1 MTYEE
6 RVARIIELAG
16 DYNKIV
22 NDFNR
27 ERALFESARSKF
39 KEDVQKPLESLSL
52 GNIKFAIGNGGYL
65 AATRDNWET
74 NVCVYKFTF
83 FCNEYLLND
92 TEKLLSDALEESLLK
107 IAANMSTS
115 GLYKIGDVAKFAS
128 DASLIPVSAVKDIA
142 EAIKKIVEEY
152 HQVEESFSRKH
163 YQYDNWASDISSEL
177 HLLAREWFQ
186 EKAVLTPG
194 MKIGVINRKT
204 QETAIRTIKGI
215 TSLGITLK
223 GSSSIITDPDRI
235 NMGLTWY
242 LNEGDCSDI
251 AKAIKWGPIANFI

>member
-6 RVARIIELAG
+6 GVTRIRELAG

-22 NDFNR
+22 NDFNQ

-65 AATRDNWET
+65 FATRDNWET
-74 NVCVYKFTF
+74 NVCVYKFSF

-92 TEKLLSDALEESLLK
+92 TEKLLSNALEESLLK

-128 DASLIPVSAVKDIA
+128 DASLIPVSEVKDIA
-142 EAIKKIVEEY
+142 EAIKRIVEEY
-152 HQVEESFSRKH
+152 HQVEESFSRKD
-163 YQYDNWASDISSEL
+163 YQYDNWVSGISSKL
-177 HLLAREWFQ
+177 DLLAREWFQ

-204 QETAIRTIKGI
+204 QETTIRTIKGI

-223 GSSSIITDPDRI
+223 GSSSVITDPDRI

-242 LNEGDCSDI
+242 LNNGECNDI
-251 AKAIKWGPIANFI
+251 AKAIKWGPIADFI

>member
-6 RVARIIELAG
+6 KVKKVIELAG

-27 ERALFESARSKF
+27 ERALFESAHSKF
-39 KEDVQKPLESLSL
+39 KKDVQKPLESLSL

-65 AATRDNWET
+65 FATRDNWET

-92 TEKLLSDALEESLLK
+92 TEKLLSSALEEALLK

-128 DASLIPVSAVKDIA
+128 DASLIPVSEVKDIA
-142 EAIKKIVEEY
+142 EAIKKTVEEY
-152 HQVEESFSRKH
+152 HQVEESFSRKD
-163 YQYDNWASDISSEL
+163 YQYDNWESDISSKL
-177 HLLAREWFQ
+177 DLLAREWFQ
-186 EKAVLTPG
+186 ERAVLTPG
-194 MKIGVINRKT
+194 MKIGIINRKT
-204 QETAIRTIKGI
+204 QETTIRTIKGT
-215 TSLGITLK
+215 TSLGIALK
-223 GSSSIITDPDRI
+223 ESSSIITDLDRVDT
-235 NMGLTWY
+235 GLTWY
-242 LNEGDCSDI
+242 LNNGECNDI
-251 AKAIKWGPIANFI
+251 AKAIRWSPIANFI

>member
-6 RVARIIELAG
+6 KVKRVIELAG

-22 NDFNR
+22 NDFNQ

-65 AATRDNWET
+65 FATRDNWET

-128 DASLIPVSAVKDIA
+128 DASLIPVSEVKDIA
-142 EAIKKIVEEY
+142 EAIKRIVEEY
-152 HQVEESFSRKH
+152 HQVEESFSRKD
-163 YQYDNWASDISSEL
+163 YQYDSWVSDISSKL
-177 HLLAREWFQ
+177 DLLAREWFQ

-204 QETAIRTIKGI
+204 QETTIRTIKGI

-223 GSSSIITDPDRI
+223 GSSSIITDLDRV
-235 NMGLTWY
+235 NTGLTWY
-242 LNEGDCSDI
+242 LNNGECNDI
-251 AKAIKWGPIANFI
+251 AKAIKWGPIADFI

>member
-6 RVARIIELAG
+6 KVKRVQELAG

-27 ERALFESARSKF
+27 ERALFESAHSKF

-65 AATRDNWET
+65 FATRDNWET

-92 TEKLLSDALEESLLK
+92 TEKLLSSALEEALLK

-128 DASLIPVSAVKDIA
+128 DASLIPVSEVKDIA

-152 HQVEESFSRKH
+152 HQVEESFSRKY
-163 YQYDNWASDISSEL
+163 YQYDNWESDISSEL
-177 HLLAREWFQ
+177 QLLAREWFQ
-186 EKAVLTPG
+186 ERAVLTPG
-194 MKIGVINRKT
+194 MKIGIINRKT
-204 QETAIRTIKGI
+204 QETTIRTIKGT
-215 TSLGITLK
+215 TSLGIALK
-223 GSSSIITDPDRI
+223 ESSSIITDLDRV
-235 NMGLTWY
+235 NTGLTWY
-242 LNEGDCSDI
+242 LNNGECNDI
-251 AKAIKWGPIANFI
+251 AKAIRWSPIANFI

>member
-16 DYNKIV
+16 DYNKTV

-52 GNIKFAIGNGGYL
+52 GDIKFAIGNGGYL
-65 AATRDNWET
+65 AATRNNWET
-74 NVCVYKFTF
+74 TVCVYKFSF

-92 TEKLLSDALEESLLK
+92 TEKLLNNALEESLLK

-142 EAIKKIVEEY
+142 EAIKKTVEEY

-163 YQYDNWASDISSEL
+163 YQYDNWVSDVSSEL
-177 HLLAREWFQ
+177 YLLAREWFE
-186 EKAVLTPG
+186 EKAILTPG

-204 QETAIRTIKGI
+204 QETTIRTIKGT

-242 LNEGDCSDI
+242 LNEGDCSEI
-251 AKAIKWGPIANFI
+251 AKAIKWSPIANFI

>member
-6 RVARIIELAG
+6 KVKRVIEQAG

-22 NDFNR
+22 NDFNQ

-52 GNIKFAIGNGGYL
+52 GNIKFEIGNGGYL
-65 AATRDNWET
+65 FATRDNWET
-74 NVCVYKFTF
+74 NVCVYKFSF

-92 TEKLLSDALEESLLK
+92 TEKLLSNALEESLLK

-128 DASLIPVSAVKDIA
+128 DASLIPVSEVKDIA
-142 EAIKKIVEEY
+142 EAIKKTVEEY
-152 HQVEESFSRKH
+152 HQVEESFSRKY
-163 YQYDNWASDISSEL
+163 YQYDNWVSDISSKL
-177 HLLAREWFQ
+177 DLLAREWFQ

-204 QETAIRTIKGI
+204 QETTIRTIKGI

-223 GSSSIITDPDRI
+223 GSSSIITDLDRV
-235 NMGLTWY
+235 NTGLTWY
-242 LNEGDCSDI
+242 LNNGECNDI
-251 AKAIKWGPIANFI
+251 AKAIKWGPIADFI

>member
-39 KEDVQKPLESLSL
+39 KKDVQKPLESLSL
-52 GNIKFAIGNGGYL
+52 GNIKFEIGNGGYL
-65 AATRDNWET
+65 FATRDNWET

-92 TEKLLSDALEESLLK
+92 TEKLLSNALEESLLK

-142 EAIKKIVEEY
+142 EAIKKIVEDY
-152 HQVEESFSRKH
+152 HQVEESFSRKY
-163 YQYDNWASDISSEL
+163 YQYDNWVSDISSEL

-204 QETAIRTIKGI
+204 QETTIRTVKGA

-242 LNEGDCSDI
+242 LNNGECNDI

>member
-6 RVARIIELAG
+6 KVKRVIELAG

-52 GNIKFAIGNGGYL
+52 GNIKFEIGNGGYL
-65 AATRDNWET
+65 FATRDNWET

-92 TEKLLSDALEESLLK
+92 TEKLLSDALEEALLK

-128 DASLIPVSAVKDIA
+128 DASLIPVSEVKDIA
-142 EAIKKIVEEY
+142 EAIKRIVEEY
-152 HQVEESFSRKH
+152 HQVEESFSRKD
-163 YQYDNWASDISSEL
+163 YQYDSWVSDISSKLE
-177 HLLAREWFQ
+177 LLAREWFQ

-194 MKIGVINRKT
+194 MKIGIINRKT
-204 QETAIRTIKGI
+204 QETTIRTIKGI

-223 GSSSIITDPDRI
+223 GSSSIITDLDRV
-235 NMGLTWY
+235 NTGLTWY
-242 LNEGDCSDI
+242 LNNGECNDI
-251 AKAIKWGPIANFI
+251 AKAIKWGPIADFI

>member
-6 RVARIIELAG
+6 KVKRVIELAG

-22 NDFNR
+22 NDFNQ

-39 KEDVQKPLESLSL
+39 KKDVQQPLEPLSL
-52 GNIKFAIGNGGYL
+52 GNIKFSIGNGGYL
-65 AATRDNWET
+65 FATRDNWET
-74 NVCVYKFTF
+74 NVCVYKFSF

-92 TEKLLSDALEESLLK
+92 TEKLLSNALEESLLK

-128 DASLIPVSAVKDIA
+128 DASLIPVSAVKDVA

-152 HQVEESFSRKH
+152 HQVEESFSRKY
-163 YQYDNWASDISSEL
+163 YQYDNWVSNISSEL

-204 QETAIRTIKGI
+204 QETAIRTIKGT

-223 GSSSIITDPDRI
+223 ESSSTITDPDRI
-235 NMGLTWY
+235 NIGLTWY
-242 LNEGDCSDI
+242 LNNGECNDI
-251 AKAIKWGPIANFI
+251 AKAIKWDPIADFV